1 MAEKPVISDDSN
13 LLEPSLLDELLA
25 NIATLSSIYHKP
37 PEVFVTRAKVVTAK
51 TDEEEYLD
59 GNSETAYSE
68 TPSHVVSGGSPTA
81 SASAVA
87 STSQPASRAPP
98 TGPAAAAAPLPDL
111 LGDLM
116 GMDNSAVVPA
126 DDPATLSA

>member
-1 MAEKPVISDDSN
+1 M
-13 LLEPSLLDELLA
+13 
-25 NIATLSSIYHKP
+25 
-37 PEVFVTRAKVVTAK
+37 FVTRAKVVTAK

-87 STSQPASRAPP
+87 STSQTASRAPP
-98 TGPAAAAAPLPDL
+98 TGPAAAAPLPDL
-111 LGDLM
+111 LGDLI
-116 GMDNSAVVPA
+116 GMDNSAIVPA
-126 DDPATLSA
+126 DEPATPAA

>member
-1 MAEKPVISDDSN
+1 M
-13 LLEPSLLDELLA
+13 
-25 NIATLSSIYHKP
+25 
-37 PEVFVTRAKVVTAK
+37 FVTRAKVVTAK

-98 TGPAAAAAPLPDL
+98 AGPAAAAAAPLPDL

-116 GMDNSAVVPA
+116 GVDNSAVVPA
-126 DDPATLSA
+126 DDPATPSV